1 MRGPKPPA
9 ILFIPLSLCGAVR
22 KERITTAQVVHQL
35 LLLADA
41 PQEEN
46 NLFFFF
52 LRWGHLGRRLHDSG
66 KRQNSWLLHHHSAR
80 LTGLEQSADCDSL
93 PDNKQQKKILFG
105 HRVQPVFYSI
115 PTFSSSPEV
124 LENKQKA
131 TAFLS
136 KWFWNFFSFPFTKNQ
151 LFSNEWCRREGEKK
165 HEMGPPMIRAS
176 FVSFHLGGR

>member
-1 MRGPKPPA
+1 MRAYYYQQINIYARPETPRHS
-9 ILFIPLSLCGAVR
+9 IYSSLFLCGAVR

-46 NLFFFF
+46 NLFFF

-136 KWFWNFFSFPFTKNQ
+136 K
-151 LFSNEWCRREGEKK
+151 
-165 HEMGPPMIRAS
+165 
-176 FVSFHLGGR
+176 

>member
-93 PDNKQQKKILFG
+93 PDNKQQKKYYSVTECNLSFIPFPPFHLRRKCWKTNKRPQHFFLNDFG
-105 HRVQPVFYSI
+105 IF
-115 PTFSSSPEV
+115 
-124 LENKQKA
+124 
-131 TAFLS
+131 
-136 KWFWNFFSFPFTKNQ
+136 FPFPSQKISYFRMNDA
-151 LFSNEWCRREGEKK
+151 GEKGRK
-165 HEMGPPMIRAS
+165 NMKWGPR
-176 FVSFHLGGR
+176 

>member
-46 NLFFFF
+46 NLFFF

-93 PDNKQQKKILFG
+93 PDNKQQKNTIRSPSATCLLFHSHLFIFAGSVGKQTKG
-105 HRVQPVFYSI
+105 HSI
-115 PTFSSSPEV
+115 
-124 LENKQKA
+124 
-131 TAFLS
+131 
-136 KWFWNFFSFPFTKNQ
+136 SF
-151 LFSNEWCRREGEKK
+151 
-165 HEMGPPMIRAS
+165 
-176 FVSFHLGGR
+176 